1 MILSLLYLFL
11 WPSMGHGNL
20 FNIIPIFVQRF
31 KAPTPLP
38 VFYNAAKEDKVIL
51 TKKMSILD
59 LYIKWIYDNPYQEM
73 FALVILEEEIIDQQ
87 ENIDLNQEIY
97 FLTPSHEV
105 YERYVINN
113 LIITR
118 KLGYFKNSEYVPK
131 KEFHE
136 NAMKRR
142 ADFYGVEL
150 VALTGK
156 FFHK

>member
-1 MILSLLYLFL
+1 
-11 WPSMGHGNL
+11 MGHDL
-20 FNIIPIFVQRF
+20 YHIIPIFVQRF
-31 KAPTPLP
+31 KAPAPLP
-38 VFYNAAKEDKVIL
+38 IFYNAAKEDKVIL
-51 TKKMSILD
+51 TKKLSILD
-59 LYIKWIYDNPYQEM
+59 LYIKWISDNPYQEM

-105 YERYVINN
+105 YETYVINN
-113 LIITR
+113 LIVTR
-118 KLGYFKNSEYVPK
+118 KLGFFKNSEYVQK

-150 VALTGK
+150 VALTEKWLPGIDIG
-156 FFHK
+156 